1 MVLLR
6 RHKRWSNQEHLIM
19 HTLVHCRWARTAFG
33 AAWLSCAALAAAH
46 GFVAGR
52 FFPPTIATDD
62 PFATDELSLPTVSI
76 VNNSAGGGSPETQVI
91 DTGFEFDKEI
101 FPRFAIGIA
110 DDYISQ
116 KPSGQPTA
124 AGWDNLVL
132 SGKWQFWQNDAH
144 EAVLAVGLIAS
155 LGDTGSRAINDSTTV
170 LTPTL
175 YGGKGFGDL
184 PDQLAPLQPLAV
196 TGTLGEDFPLRAND
210 PNALELGV
218 AVEYSL
224 LYLEQHVQDTGMPRP
239 WRDMI
244 PLVEFTMTDPQ
255 NRDAKGQ
262 VIATAYPGVLWE
274 TPYFQLGAEAVVP
287 LNSRSGVRVGAVV
300 NLQIYIDDIFP
311 NVFGHPLFGEE

>member
-1 MVLLR
+1 MHGLR
-6 RHKRWSNQEHLIM
+6 HP
-19 HTLVHCRWARTAFG
+19 ARGRAAF
-33 AAWLSCAALAAAH
+33 CAAALLWAAMTGAH
-46 GFVAGR
+46 GFVGDR

-62 PFATDELSLPTVSI
+62 PFATDELSLPAVSI
-76 VNNSAGGGSPETQVI
+76 NENPAAGGSPQTQVI

-101 FPRFAIGIA
+101 FPRFAVGIA
-110 DDYISQ
+110 DDFISQ
-116 KPSGQPTA
+116 KPSGQPTV

-144 EAVLAVGLIAS
+144 EAVLAIGLISAI
-155 LGDTGSRAINDSTTV
+155 GDTGSRAIDDSTTV

-184 PDQLAPLQPLAV
+184 PDRFAALQPLAI

-224 LYLEQHVQDTGMPRP
+224 PYLEEHVMDTGMGRP
-239 WRDMI
+239 WRDLI

-255 NRDAKGQ
+255 NRGVSGQ
-262 VIATAYPGVLWE
+262 VVATAYPGVLWE
-274 TPYFQLGAEAVVP
+274 TPYFQLGAEAIVP
-287 LNSRSGVRVGAVV
+287 LNSRSGVRVGAIV
-300 NLQIYIDDIFP
+300 NLQIYIDDLFP
-311 NVFGHPLFGEE
+311 KVFGHPLFGAE